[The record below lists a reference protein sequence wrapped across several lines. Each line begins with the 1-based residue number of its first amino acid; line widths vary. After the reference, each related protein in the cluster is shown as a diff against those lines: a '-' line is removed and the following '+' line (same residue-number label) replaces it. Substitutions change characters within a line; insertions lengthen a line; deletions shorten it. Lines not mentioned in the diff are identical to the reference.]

1 MGRVRVLTSPTVVV
15 SLLSMS
21 SSALWGEYGFLPL
34 LQLGR
39 LYYEQLCSAGRV
51 RVLTSPTVVV
61 SLLSMSSS
69 ALRGEYGFLP
79 LLQLW

>member
-21 SSALWGEYGFLPL
+21 SSALSTGSYLSYSCGEFTL
-34 LQLGR
+34 
-39 LYYEQLCSAGRV
+39 YEQLCSAGRV

-69 ALRGEYGFLP
+69 AL

>member
-1 MGRVRVLTSPTVVV
+1 MGSY
-15 SLLSMS
+15 LSYS
-21 SSALWGEYGFLPL
+21 CGEFTL
-34 LQLGR
+34 
-39 LYYEQLCSAGRV
+39 YEQLCSAGRV

-69 ALRGEYGFLP
+69 ALRGEYGLTSPTVVVSLLSMSSSALRGEYGFLP